1 MGLGLFCLIFAWIK
15 QEGEIMPVPTVDLW
29 ATLPNI
35 IIRGIEIGA
44 AMGGLL
50 IASLMIRKKKLAKQ
64 LKKNESE
71 IKPDTKSE
79 IQP

>member
-1 MGLGLFCLIFAWIK
+1 M
-15 QEGEIMPVPTVDLW
+15 MVVPPIDYW

-50 IASLMIRKKKLAKQ
+50 IAALVLRKKKLAKQ
-64 LKKNESE
+64 LKKSE
-71 IKPDTKSE
+71 TEKDSKE

>member
-1 MGLGLFCLIFAWIK
+1 MT
-15 QEGEIMPVPTVDLW
+15 VPPIDYW

-50 IASLMIRKKKLAKQ
+50 IAALMIRKKKLAKQ
-64 LKKNESE
+64 LKKSESE
-71 IKPDTKSE
+71 KKSGE

>member
-1 MGLGLFCLIFAWIK
+1 MNVP
-15 QEGEIMPVPTVDLW
+15 PVDYW

-50 IASLMIRKKKLAKQ
+50 IAALVLRKKKLAKQ
-64 LKKNESE
+64 LKKSQSE
-71 IKPDTKSE
+71 KDSKE

>member
-1 MGLGLFCLIFAWIK
+1 MT
-15 QEGEIMPVPTVDLW
+15 VPPVDLW

-50 IASLMIRKKKLAKQ
+50 IAALMIKKKKRAKQ
-64 LKKNESE
+64 MQESE
-71 IKPDTKSE
+71 ADKGSKE

>member
-1 MGLGLFCLIFAWIK
+1 MA
-15 QEGEIMPVPTVDLW
+15 VPPIDYW

-50 IASLMIRKKKLAKQ
+50 IAALILRKKKLAKQ
-64 LKKNESE
+64 MKKNETDKGS
-71 IKPDTKSE
+71 KE

>member
-1 MGLGLFCLIFAWIK
+1 MQVSLLGSEILK
-15 QEGEIMPVPTVDLW
+15 KGGEMMAVPPIDYW

-35 IIRGIEIGA
+35 IIRGLEIGA

-50 IASLMIRKKKLAKQ
+50 IAALILRKKKLAKQ
-64 LKKNESE
+64 LKKNETDKGS
-71 IKPDTKSE
+71 KE

>member
-1 MGLGLFCLIFAWIK
+1 MT
-15 QEGEIMPVPTVDLW
+15 VPPVDLW

-50 IASLMIRKKKLAKQ
+50 IAALVLRKKKLAKQ
-64 LKKNESE
+64 LKKSE
-71 IKPDTKSE
+71 TDRDSKE

>member
-1 MGLGLFCLIFAWIK
+1 MT
-15 QEGEIMPVPTVDLW
+15 VPPVDLW

-50 IASLMIRKKKLAKQ
+50 IAALMIRKKKRAKQ
-64 LKKNESE
+64 MMQSE
-71 IKPDTKSE
+71 TDRDSKE

>member
-1 MGLGLFCLIFAWIK
+1 MT
-15 QEGEIMPVPTVDLW
+15 VPPIDYW

-50 IASLMIRKKKLAKQ
+50 IAALVLRKKKLAKQ
-64 LKKNESE
+64 LKKSQSE
-71 IKPDTKSE
+71 KDSKE

>member
-1 MGLGLFCLIFAWIK
+1 M
-15 QEGEIMPVPTVDLW
+15 MVVPPIDYW

-50 IASLMIRKKKLAKQ
+50 IAALVLRKKKLAKQ
-64 LKKNESE
+64 LKKNETDKGS
-71 IKPDTKSE
+71 KE

>member
-1 MGLGLFCLIFAWIK
+1 MV
-15 QEGEIMPVPTVDLW
+15 VPPIDYW

-50 IASLMIRKKKLAKQ
+50 IAALVLRKKKLAKQ
-64 LKKNESE
+64 LKKSE
-71 IKPDTKSE
+71 TEKDSKE

>member
-1 MGLGLFCLIFAWIK
+1 MV
-15 QEGEIMPVPTVDLW
+15 VPPIDYW

-35 IIRGIEIGA
+35 IIRGVEIGA

-50 IASLMIRKKKLAKQ
+50 IAALMIKKKKRAKQ
-64 LKKNESE
+64 LQKSE
-71 IKPDTKSE
+71 TEKDSKE

>member
-1 MGLGLFCLIFAWIK
+1 MT
-15 QEGEIMPVPTVDLW
+15 VPPIDYW

-44 AMGGLL
+44 AMGGLF
-50 IASLMIRKKKLAKQ
+50 IAALVLRKKKLAKQ
-64 LKKNESE
+64 LKKSE
-71 IKPDTKSE
+71 TEKDSKE

>member
-1 MGLGLFCLIFAWIK
+1 MT
-15 QEGEIMPVPTVDLW
+15 VPPVDLW

-50 IASLMIRKKKLAKQ
+50 IAALMIRKKKRAKQ
-64 LKKNESE
+64 MMQSE
-71 IKPDTKSE
+71 KEKDSKE

>member
-1 MGLGLFCLIFAWIK
+1 MV
-15 QEGEIMPVPTVDLW
+15 VPPIDYW

-35 IIRGIEIGA
+35 IIRGLEIGA

-50 IASLMIRKKKLAKQ
+50 IAALILRKKKLAKQ
-64 LKKNESE
+64 MKKNETDKGS
-71 IKPDTKSE
+71 KE